1 MSSRSPCGALGVSL
15 SLLALPL
22 ASAGGQQDSTRTDST
37 RAARLPD
44 IAVTVTRQ
52 TAPLSRIP
60 ASISVLNREALTRGR
75 ATLGLDE
82 ALADVPGVHVAN
94 RYNASLDQRL
104 SIRGFGSR
112 SSFGMRGLRLVLD
125 GVPQT
130 LPDGQGQ
137 LSNLDL
143 ASVDRIEILRGA
155 SSALY
160 GNAAGGVLQ
169 FSTVLPEER
178 GFTQSFR
185 AQGGTFDTRKWHFLS
200 GFRSDATVAS
210 LAVSRMEID
219 GFRDHSSADQ
229 RQVTARLL
237 HDITSR
243 WQLGFRVAVADA
255 PEAKNPGALT
265 AAEAAS
271 TPSAAAPNN
280 VARGADKDVTQT
292 QLSVH
297 LEGRPGTEAGR
308 GAGSGVRTSL
318 GAWVQW
324 RDLDNPLATA
334 PPAPADPTEGTF
346 NTIDRV
352 VLGTRAEAA
361 IPFDGNRGTLT
372 LGADVQRMRDERRNF
387 RSDGGQIT
395 TALLVDQRETVSEV
409 GPFAHASWQT
419 GPVVL
424 SGGLRYDRLVFRVRD
439 RVAAGGEDHSGR
451 RVMANVSGS
460 LGATITLDDRH
471 NTWVTAGTAFES
483 PTSTELVSLP
493 GGVIGLN
500 RALGPQRAVSVEWGI
515 RGRQRVAEYSLAVY
529 RITVRDALIQAR
541 EQDGRAFFQNAG
553 RTRHQGIEAGLQV
566 RPLTG
571 LSLQGAYTL
580 SDLRFTRFR
589 VTNGSVTDTLDG
601 NRLPGVPL
609 HQLRLGVRSDVGP
622 VTLDLDQTVASG
634 VWADDRNTQQAS
646 SWGAGITG
654 LRATWTL
661 GAGRLSGRPFVG
673 VENLFNR
680 RYISAVTVNGF
691 GGRVFEPGASRQ
703 VYVGTTL
710 DWGVWSTGALT
721 P

>member
-1 MSSRSPCGALGVSL
+1 MPPRSLLGALSVSFSL
-15 SLLALPL
+15 SVFPL

-37 RAARLPD
+37 RAARLPE

-60 ASISVLNREALTRGR
+60 AAISVLNREALTRGR

-94 RYNASLDQRL
+94 RYNPSLDQRL

-169 FSTVLPEER
+169 FSTVLPVEP

-185 AQGGTFDTRKWHFLS
+185 AQGGTFDTRKWQFLS

-210 LAVSRMEID
+210 LAVSRMQTD

-229 RQVTARLL
+229 RQVTARVL

-243 WQLGFRVAVADA
+243 WQVGLRVAVADA
-255 PEAKNPGALT
+255 PEARNPGALT
-265 AAEAAS
+265 AAEAAA

-292 QLSVH
+292 QVSLH
-297 LEGRPGTEAGR
+297 LNGRPGSRVGGGPGLT
-308 GAGSGVRTSL
+308 TSL
-318 GAWVQW
+318 SAWVQW

-334 PPAPADPTEGTF
+334 PPAPASPTEGTF

-352 VLGTRAEAA
+352 VVGTRAEAA
-361 IPFDGNRGTLT
+361 IPFDGTRGTLT
-372 LGADVQRMRDERRNF
+372 VGADGQRMRDERRNF
-387 RSDGGQIT
+387 RSDGGRIT
-395 TALLVDQRETVSEV
+395 TALLVDQRETVSEL
-409 GPFAHASWQT
+409 GPFAHASWRT

-424 SGGLRYDRLVFRVRD
+424 SGGVRYDRLVFTVRD
-439 RVAAGGEDHSGR
+439 RVSAGGEDHSGR

-460 LGATITLDDRH
+460 VGATLTLDDQH
-471 NTWVTAGTAFES
+471 NTYVTVGTAFES

-500 RALGPQRAVSVEWGI
+500 RDLGPQRAVSVEWGL
-515 RGRQRVAEYSLAVY
+515 RGRQRHAEYSLALY
-529 RITVRDALIQAR
+529 RISVRDALIQAR

-566 RPLTG
+566 RPLPG
-571 LSLQGAYTL
+571 FSLQGAYTL

-609 HQLRLGVRSDVGP
+609 HQLRLGLRSDVGP
-622 VTLDLDQTVASG
+622 VTLDLDQTLASG
-634 VWADDRNTQQAS
+634 VWADDRNTQQAD
-646 SWGAGITG
+646 SWGAGVTG

-661 GAGRLSGRPFVG
+661 GTGRLAGQPFVG

-703 VYVGTTL
+703 VYVGATFDL
-710 DWGVWSTGALT
+710 GSWSTGR
-721 P
+721 